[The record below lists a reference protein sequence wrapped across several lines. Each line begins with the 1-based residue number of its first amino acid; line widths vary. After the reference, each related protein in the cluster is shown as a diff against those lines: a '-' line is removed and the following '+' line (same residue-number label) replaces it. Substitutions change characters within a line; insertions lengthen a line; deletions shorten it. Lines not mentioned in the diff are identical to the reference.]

1 MVAHLLSLYINNKA
15 GGLIFHR
22 DFSSSA
28 PTHDINE
35 HLRLASTFGGLSLI
49 MQQLS
54 PVRCRDAGH

>member
-22 DFSSSA
+22 DFSSAA

-54 PVRCRDAGH
+54 PVHRRDAGH